1 MSALGQKQ
9 TSEHDWIMS
18 ALPPKAD
25 MELSRVIS
33 ALCQKRT
40 SSDPFEQ
47 FVAETN
53 LAGPPRGELW
63 MGLRNSLVQIG
74 HF

>member
-1 MSALGQKQ
+1 MSRKSGCATSALGQKQ

-25 MELSRVIS
+25 MELSRVMS

-40 SSDPFEQ
+40 FCAA
-47 FVAETN
+47 AELT
-53 LAGPPRGELW
+53 LFDY
-63 MGLRNSLVQIG
+63 LVG
-74 HF
+74 APD